1 MENFAV
7 ERRQLVD
14 RVENVRGRQVPFTM
28 LPLTTTAATFHTVAD
43 GRALRVERLVV
54 ANVTGAA
61 ATLTLYAVP
70 EGGSP
75 ATANAALVGLSVPAN
90 DALDLTSLIG
100 GYYGPGV
107 TLQALSDT
115 ADALNLS
122 GYFEDVF

>member
-1 MENFAV
+1 MVDFAV

-14 RVENVRGRQVPFTM
+14 RVESVRGRQVPFTM
-28 LPLTTTAATFHTVAD
+28 LPLTATAAIFHTVAD

-54 ANVTGAA
+54 ANVTGTA

-70 EGGSP
+70 DGGSP
-75 ATANAALVGLSVPAN
+75 ATTNAALVGLSVPAN
-90 DALDLTSLIG
+90 SALDLTNMIG

-115 ADALNLS
+115 AAALNLS